1 MTDDNTIS
9 DMTGDET
16 RRSFIK
22 KGAVATVGLGATA
35 SGVASAQEGQQD
47 ETDRVADGLQKQEE
61 GWKALIFVD
70 AFQSAGQFTI
80 VSDVVEWVPNY
91 GEIKGSWFSDY
102 NTRHIRWQNSDNL
115 VPLFVAQDA
124 PIDPFNDGLGFV
136 DDPDDPNRPQLY
148 EMNKEWAPFGDNSRL
163 LTVNVNPVSEEGE
176 KDLQNE
182 DWWATDEGSGS
193 DGTDGST

>member
-163 LTVNVNPVSEEGE
+163 LTVNVNPVSEEEE

-182 DWWATDEGSGS
+182 DWWATDKGSGS